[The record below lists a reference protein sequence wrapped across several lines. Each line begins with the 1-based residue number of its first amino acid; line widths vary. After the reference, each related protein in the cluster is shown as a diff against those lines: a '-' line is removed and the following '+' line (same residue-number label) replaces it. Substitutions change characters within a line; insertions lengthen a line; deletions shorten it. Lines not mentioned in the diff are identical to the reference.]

1 MKTTKTNA
9 MRFLDKAAIAYQVHE
24 YPHGKEAVDGV
35 QVAQLLQ
42 EDPDCVFKTL
52 ITQANTKEYLVFM
65 VPVAKEL
72 DLKKAARAASVKHI
86 EMIPVKEITKVSGY
100 VRGGCSPLAMKKQ
113 YRTFIDES
121 ALLQDHIYFSA
132 GQIGLQ
138 IETAPIP
145 LIEWLHI
152 ECKDIVKTNG

>member
-9 MRFLDKAAIAYQVHE
+9 MRFLDKATIAYQVHE

-35 QVAQLLQ
+35 QVAQLLN
-42 EDPDCVFKTL
+42 EDPACVFKTL

-72 DLKKAARAASVKHI
+72 DLKKAARAANVKHV

-121 ALLQDHIYFSA
+121 AILQDHIYFSA

-138 IETAPIP
+138 IETAPTP

-152 ECKDIVKTNG
+152 ECKDVIRTNE